1 MNQKSNKRMINYKK
15 LLNNSEASVKQKK
28 KLYPYINQTVR
39 LR

>member
-15 LLNNSEASVKQKK
+15 LPNNSQAFVKQKK
-28 KLYPYINQTVR
+28 KLCHYINQTAK